1 MFNYM
6 LDTLTEELS
15 QNMIKHMHYELK
27 SGVFEDRANGY
38 AIGDYKK
45 RPNMIGMYKTT
56 APKDVETEMEKLLQW
71 YHKQEKTIDTLAE
84 FHAKY
89 EPIHPFQDGNG
100 RTGRM
105 ILFRESLKNESIR
118 PFIILDEN
126 RSDYIEGLKEYR
138 ESKSVRQL
146 IRFMEKEA
154 DSYYQN
160 CQYFIS
166 YKLEKRIQKRMNTK
180 ENRCRALVYI
190 LGLLVLAMGLTLNTK
205 AGLGV
210 SPIISVAY
218 SVSEITGIN
227 FGNTTLIWYTIFVLG
242 EMILHTI
249 RIRQQKRME
258 DPVLEHAE
266 KVDAKLIYLMDFL
279 QILLSIVFTRFLNL
293 FSKYI
298 PDVSTDGKS
307 ATAVF
312 VIRLFVLALALVL
325 TGIGAALSLN
335 MRIVPNPGDGIV
347 QAIADCIHKNV
358 GFTKNCVDMICV
370 ALTVIICLI
379 SGKLYGI
386 GIGTIIAMIAVG
398 RIIVLFNHFTK
409 EKLVR
414 LTGVEQ

>member
-1 MFNYM
+1 
-6 LDTLTEELS
+6 
-15 QNMIKHMHYELK
+15 
-27 SGVFEDRANGY
+27 
-38 AIGDYKK
+38 
-45 RPNMIGMYKTT
+45 
-56 APKDVETEMEKLLQW
+56 
-71 YHKQEKTIDTLAE
+71 
-84 FHAKY
+84 
-89 EPIHPFQDGNG
+89 
-100 RTGRM
+100 
-105 ILFRESLKNESIR
+105 
-118 PFIILDEN
+118 
-126 RSDYIEGLKEYR
+126 
-138 ESKSVRQL
+138 
-146 IRFMEKEA
+146 
-154 DSYYQN
+154 
-160 CQYFIS
+160 
-166 YKLEKRIQKRMNTK
+166 MNTK

-227 FGNTTLIWYTIFVLG
+227 FGNTTLIWYTI
-242 EMILHTI
+242 LHTT

-279 QILLSIVFTRFLNL
+279 QIPLSIVFTRFLNL

-298 PDVSTDGKS
+298 PDVSTDRKS

-347 QAIADCIHKNV
+347 QAIADCIHKSV